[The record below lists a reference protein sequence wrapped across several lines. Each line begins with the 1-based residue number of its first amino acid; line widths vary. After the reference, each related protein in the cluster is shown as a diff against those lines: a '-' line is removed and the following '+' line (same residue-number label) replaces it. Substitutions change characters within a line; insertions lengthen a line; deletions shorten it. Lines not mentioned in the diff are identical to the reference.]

1 MNPDD
6 HGVGRVMKEEYLGEG
21 SCSFSYPMVVD
32 VPPPPPPAPP
42 PHPMEGLNESGP
54 PPFLTKTYDIVEDPS
69 TNHIVSW
76 SKGNNSF
83 VVWDPQAFSI
93 TLLPRFFKHNN
104 FSSFVRQLNTYGFK
118 KVDPDRWEFA
128 NEMFLRGQ
136 RVLLKNIKRRK
147 TNQTHHHHQQGLD
160 PCVEVGRF
168 GGLDGELNRLRRDRQ
183 VLMAELVKLRQ
194 QQQTTKSQIQAM
206 EVKLRKTEQKQQQM
220 MTFMARAMQNPNF
233 VQQLVQQKDWRKE
246 LEEAFSNKR
255 MRPIHQGPS
264 NNNVEVAV
272 GYHDGLLGFVDEDC
286 STFIKLESHIDDD
299 DDNDNKF
306 DFEVSEMDLLGL
318 NVKGQSSSEYH
329 HNHAQVGVSR
339 NNNNNNNIDEVFWE
353 DLLNEGFED
362 EHVLAAAEDVDV
374 LAEQLGY
381 LASSPHK

>member
-1 MNPDD
+1 MNPDHHHD
-6 HGVGRVMKEEYLGEG
+6 AGIVMKEEYLGEG
-21 SCSFSYPMVVD
+21 SSTCSFSYPMAVD
-32 VPPPPPPAPP
+32 VPP
-42 PHPMEGLNESGP
+42 HPREGLHESGP

-93 TLLPRFFKHNN
+93 SLLPRFFKHNN

-147 TNQTHHHHQQGLD
+147 TNQTQQQALHQQQGLD

-168 GGLDGELNRLRRDRQ
+168 GLDGELDRLRRDRQ
-183 VLMAELVKLRQ
+183 VLMVELVKLRQ

-206 EVKLRKTEQKQQQM
+206 EAKLRRTEQKQQQM
-220 MTFMARAMQNPNF
+220 MSFLARAMQNPNF
-233 VQQLVQQKDWRKE
+233 VQQLVQQKEWRKE

-255 MRPIHQGPS
+255 MRPIDQGPS
-264 NNNVEVAV
+264 SNNVEVD
-272 GYHDGLLGFVDEDC
+272 DGLLGYGDEDC
-286 STFIKLESHIDDD
+286 STFVKLESHTNDYDDD
-299 DDNDNKF
+299 DDDKF
-306 DFEVSEMDLLGL
+306 DFELSEMDLIGL
-318 NVKGQSSSEYH
+318 NVKGQSEDH
-329 HNHAQVGVSR
+329 HHHHVQVGVSR
-339 NNNNNNNIDEVFWE
+339 DNNNNIDEVFWE
-353 DLLNEGFED
+353 DLLNEGIENQD
-362 EHVLAAAEDVDV
+362 VLAAAAVEDVDV
-374 LAEQLGY
+374 LADQLGF
-381 LASSPHK
+381 LASTPNK